1 MTMSALHQSAK
12 YLTNNDAFTYRRIR
26 RIIGY
31 LGIFLP
37 VILVILSL
45 ISFFKTSLQ
54 FSISHYYYTNL
65 REIFTGTLSAVG
77 IFLIRYKGYG
87 NSSIW
92 KNDNFLTNV
101 AGVMAIG
108 VALFPT
114 NPISMDQ
121 KIYTLIPLA
130 QEWLGWLH
138 YGFAGILFLIFSL
151 LAINVFTIGQ
161 EIEDRLPK
169 SMMNEN
175 NIYRFCGYAILI
187 FIIMIPLADQFK
199 LFSYSTLVFEAL
211 SLFLFGIAW
220 LIKGRALG
228 DSGKL
233 GQKLYGENNKIDT
246 EKMVAK

>member
-1 MTMSALHQSAK
+1 MTMSALHQLESN
-12 YLTNNDAFTYRRIR
+12 LNDNGAFTYRRIR

-37 VILVILSL
+37 IILVILSL
-45 ISFFKTSLQ
+45 IGFFKTSIQ

-77 IFLIRYKGYG
+77 IFLIRYKGHG
-87 NSSIW
+87 NPSLW

-114 NPISMDQ
+114 NPINMDQ
-121 KIYTLIPLA
+121 KIYTLIPLTKG
-130 QEWLGWLH
+130 WLGWLH
-138 YGFAGILFLIFSL
+138 YGFAGVLFLIFSL

-161 EIEDRLPK
+161 ENENLLPK
-169 SMMNEN
+169 SIMNEN
-175 NIYRFCGYAILI
+175 NIYRFCGYAII
-187 FIIMIPLADQFK
+187 VFMIMMPIADHFK
-199 LFSYSTLVFEAL
+199 LFSYSTLVFESL

-228 DSGKL
+228 DAGKI

-246 EKMVAK
+246 EK

>member
-114 NPISMDQ
+114 NPIIMEQ
-121 KIYTLIPLA
+121 KIYT
-130 QEWLGWLH
+130 
-138 YGFAGILFLIFSL
+138 
-151 LAINVFTIGQ
+151 
-161 EIEDRLPK
+161 
-169 SMMNEN
+169 
-175 NIYRFCGYAILI
+175 
-187 FIIMIPLADQFK
+187 
-199 LFSYSTLVFEAL
+199 
-211 SLFLFGIAW
+211 
-220 LIKGRALG
+220 
-228 DSGKL
+228 
-233 GQKLYGENNKIDT
+233 
-246 EKMVAK
+246 